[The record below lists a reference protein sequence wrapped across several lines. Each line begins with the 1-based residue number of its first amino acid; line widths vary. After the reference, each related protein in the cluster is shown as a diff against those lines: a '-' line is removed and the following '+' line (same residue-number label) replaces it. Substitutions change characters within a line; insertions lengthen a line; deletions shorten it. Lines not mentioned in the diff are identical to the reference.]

1 MLSDLRESGAIE
13 QDCDTAMLLS
23 VHKDDDDE
31 ESLDQPT
38 EVIKCNIAKNRGGQN
53 GLDELLDFD
62 KAHGLFSVHLETRL
76 N

>member
-23 VHKDDDDE
+23 IHKEDE
-31 ESLDQPT
+31 EDSLEST

-62 KAHGLFSVHLETRL
+62 KAHGLFKVNLPNRL